1 VQAIKSVAARL
12 GNTPS
17 VCRKGY
23 VHPAVLDSYMSGA
36 MFKTVKR
43 RVQQKDSTASH
54 ELQQQEFAML
64 DLLRSCIYVTVA

>member
-1 VQAIKSVAARL
+1 
-12 GNTPS
+12 
-17 VCRKGY
+17 
-23 VHPAVLDSYMSGA
+23 